1 MQFALTDLRR
11 QSASR
16 IIGLVLAVAA
26 MVILAAHAFEVI
38 GGYNPCPLC
47 LQQRYAYYAAI
58 PGLGIALYLLHI
70 GFKPLAL
77 GMLLAVSVAFLANAG
92 LGAYQAGA
100 EWKFWDPPQ
109 SCAAPATLPTLQL
122 DGKGLGRVPVSC
134 GVASWRFFGLSFAGW
149 NTVASLALA
158 AGAAAAAASTRHAA
172 WPGGG
177 MQR

>member
-1 MQFALTDLRR
+1 MLLAIMDLRR
-11 QSASR
+11 LSSSR
-16 IIGLVLAVAA
+16 ITGHVLAVAVT
-26 MVILAAHAFEVI
+26 VILAAHAFEVI
-38 GGYNPCPLC
+38 GGYIPCPLC

-58 PGLGIALYLLHI
+58 PGLGIALYLLHA
-70 GFKPLAL
+70 GLERLAL
-77 GMLLAVSVAFLANAG
+77 GVLLAVSVAFLANAG

-122 DGKGLGRVPVSC
+122 DAKGLGRVPVSC

-149 NTVASLALA
+149 NAVASLALA
-158 AGAAAAAASTRHAA
+158 AGAAAAAATARSKAR
-172 WPGGG
+172 PDGG